1 MKESMRETITVIG
14 ARLRMIR
21 VEKEMSQ
28 GNVAMQMG
36 ISQTHLS
43 NIESG
48 KNSLSLPILL
58 QMKKIYGC
66 KMKDFFVDLD
76 QKEAREKSVSK
87 LSLDDLRN
95 IAAMLRRNK
104 TKNIL

>member
-1 MKESMRETITVIG
+1 
-14 ARLRMIR
+14 
-21 VEKEMSQ
+21 
-28 GNVAMQMG
+28 
-36 ISQTHLS
+36 
-43 NIESG
+43 
-48 KNSLSLPILL
+48 
-58 QMKKIYGC
+58 
-66 KMKDFFVDLD
+66 MKDFFVDLD

>member
-36 ISQTHLS
+36 ISQTYLS

-58 QMKKIYGC
+58 QMKKF
-66 KMKDFFVDLD
+66 MAV
-76 QKEAREKSVSK
+76 R
-87 LSLDDLRN
+87 
-95 IAAMLRRNK
+95 
-104 TKNIL
+104 